1 MFRAHFTYFYQS
13 LTRKET
19 TNSNNEIVVVPGYYY
34 NDNLTARN
42 CTTSKKNNINIFE
55 YDMVLIPI
63 NLSGNHWCMGALNF
77 SAKRIE

>member
-13 LTRKET
+13 LTKKENT
-19 TNSNNEIVVVPGYYY
+19 AGYYY
-34 NDNLTARN
+34 KDNLTARN
-42 CTTSKKNNINIFE
+42 CTTSRSNDINIFE

-63 NLSGNHWCMGALNF
+63 NLSENHWCMGALNF